1 MPQLAG
7 VIAALEEWFEP
18 SWAES
23 WDSVGLTC
31 GDPAVDVTR
40 VVLAVDAVPQTVT
53 EAEAAGAQL
62 LLTHHPLLLSP
73 VHGVPVTDPKGALVH
88 RMIRSGIAH
97 YVAHTNA
104 DVADPGVS
112 DALAARL
119 GVAELRPLDAAPEE
133 VRDTLVVFVATDD
146 AAGVTESLIGTARAT
161 HAWST
166 IGVAVRA
173 EPSGRP
179 TQPTAETR
187 IELTAPRPILSD
199 VVTALRP
206 ARFDVYPQVALGGS
220 RGTGRLGELD
230 APTNLREFLS
240 RAVQALPRTVW
251 GIRAA
256 GNPDREVRTVAVCG
270 GSGAPFIEAARR
282 AGADAYVTSDL
293 RHHVTLEAVSER
305 GPDAMA
311 LIDAAHWATEAPW
324 LDALADRVRERFGT
338 TVDVT
343 VSRTVTDPWTL
354 HALSPE
360 TSPSP

>member
-1 MPQLAG
+1 MPQLAE
-7 VIAALEEWFEP
+7 VIAAVEEWFDP

-40 VVLAVDAVPQTVT
+40 VVLAVDAVPQTVA
-53 EAEAAGAQL
+53 EAEGAGAEL

-119 GVAELRPLDAAPEE
+119 GLADLRPLDATPEE

-146 AAGVTESLIGTARAT
+146 AAGVTDSLIAAGQAT

-166 IGVAVRA
+166 IGVATRP

-187 IELTAPRPILSD
+187 IELTVPRHVLSD
-199 VVTALRP
+199 VVRALRP
-206 ARFDVYPQVALGGS
+206 ERFDVYPHIALGGT
-220 RGTGRLGELD
+220 RGTGRVGELV
-230 APTNLREFLS
+230 APMNLREFLS
-240 RAVQALPRTVW
+240 RAVQILPHTAW

-256 GNPDREVRTVAVCG
+256 GNPDRNVRTVAVCG

-282 AGADAYVTSDL
+282 AGADAYVTADL
-293 RHHVTLEAVSER
+293 KHHATLEAVTER

-311 LIDAAHWATEAPW
+311 LVDAAHWATEAPW
-324 LDALADRVRERFGT
+324 LDGVADRLRERFGT
-338 TVDVT
+338 TVN
-343 VSRTVTDPWTL
+343 VSVSPTVTDPWTL
-354 HALSPE
+354 HVPSPE
-360 TSPSP
+360 TSPPP